1 MTNAYAGQSGVPGVD
16 FYSPGPSPGARY
28 RQDGGIGTKASLDYV
43 RQKFV
48 DAGGA
53 AAGIYD
59 YDVFG
64 LKAGDYLNYTR
75 TFPTNYYEVYL
86 RESVV
91 NITQSIAG
99 LELVTSDRSLPNQT
113 TQALGQFQAP
123 GSDFV
128 LRNVPLAVAGTTN
141 RIALLLGGVQTLRL
155 RQLSAL
161 PGDAGAALNYL
172 VFVPVTNGVVL
183 ESAAAYA
190 PELAAALDAATSTIQ
205 VTRPTA
211 ATRFYRLRALS
222 RLRITSFEFSPADTV
237 TLTFAPVGN

>member
-1 MTNAYAGQSGVPGVD
+1 VD

-183 ESAAAYA
+183 ESAAAVNGPYA